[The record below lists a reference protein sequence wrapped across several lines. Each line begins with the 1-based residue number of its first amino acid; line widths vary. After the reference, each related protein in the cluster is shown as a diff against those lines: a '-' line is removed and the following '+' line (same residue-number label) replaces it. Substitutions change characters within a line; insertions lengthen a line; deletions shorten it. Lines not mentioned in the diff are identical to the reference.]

1 MRNWSALVLATS
13 LLGGNAWAG
22 AIDAIPTCY
31 DNKLVGTAPA
41 VVESELFVVIDQTT
55 LLDGGLKQSVADNLK
70 PFLAAGNAFQIITF
84 SAYTQGH
91 YTEVLASGKLDA
103 PMEASRRNDVS
114 KTALAKFDQCM
125 ARQPQL
131 AAQVAGGALR
141 AAFDGTSGEIAK
153 SDVLASLKSIA
164 ELSRKSRARNRIVL
178 LVSDMLENSSV
189 SSFYADRGHSV
200 RKIDPAKEMQLAEQ
214 NQLLGDFGG
223 ARVYVIGAGLLSE
236 DGKKSKSY
244 RDPKT
249 MQALAGFWK
258 TYLEK
263 SGAQLVEFGQPALL
277 SPIR

>member
-1 MRNWSALVLATS
+1 MKWSALFLAAGLFS
-13 LLGGNAWAG
+13 GSAWGG

-31 DNKLVGTAPA
+31 DNKMVGAPTG
-41 VVESELFVVIDQTT
+41 VLDTELFVAIDQTT

-70 PFLAAGNAFQIITF
+70 PFLAPGNGFQVVTF

-103 PMEASRRNDVS
+103 PMEANRRNDVS

-125 ARQPQL
+125 GRQPQL
-131 AAQVAGGALR
+131 AAQIAGGALR

-153 SDVLASLKSIA
+153 SDVLASLKAIA
-164 ELSRKSRARNRIVL
+164 DLSRKSKARNKIVL

-200 RKIDPAKEMQLAEQ
+200 RKIDPAKEMQLVEQ

-249 MQALAGFWK
+249 MQALATFWK

>member
-1 MRNWSALVLATS
+1 MKWSALLLIASLA
-13 LLGGNAWAG
+13 GADAWAG
-22 AIDAIPTCY
+22 AIDAIPTCH
-31 DNKLVGTAPA
+31 DNKLVGAPTATL
-41 VVESELFVVIDQTT
+41 ETELFVAIDQTT
-55 LLDGGLKQSVADNLK
+55 LLDGSLKQSVADNLK
-70 PFLAAGNAFQIITF
+70 PFLTPGNGFQVITF

-91 YTEVLASGKLDA
+91 YTEVLASGRLDA
-103 PMEASRRNDVS
+103 TLDPARRNDIS

-125 ARQPQL
+125 TRQPQL
-131 AAQVAGGALR
+131 AAQVAGTALR
-141 AAFDGTSGEIAK
+141 SAFEGTSGEIAK
-153 SDVLASLKSIA
+153 SDVLASIKAIA
-164 ELSRKSRARNRIVL
+164 ELSRKSKARNKVVL

-189 SSFYADRGHSV
+189 SSFYADHGHSV
-200 RKIDPAKEMQLAEQ
+200 RKIDPAREMQLVEQ

-236 DGKKSKSY
+236 DAKKSKSY